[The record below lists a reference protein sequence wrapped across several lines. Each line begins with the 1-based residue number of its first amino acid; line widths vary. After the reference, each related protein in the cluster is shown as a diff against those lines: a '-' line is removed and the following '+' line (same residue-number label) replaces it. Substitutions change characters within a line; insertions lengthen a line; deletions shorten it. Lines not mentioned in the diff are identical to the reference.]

1 MPNAP
6 ISEIATLFFFL
17 QEENNFDQVLPS
29 NESRNDEVQ
38 TKDFSTME
46 YIFFFIRSLEEP
58 NVIVCWSYIGR
69 SLKSAPEN
77 ATS

>member
-46 YIFFFIRSLEEP
+46 YIFFFIRS
-58 NVIVCWSYIGR
+58 
-69 SLKSAPEN
+69 
-77 ATS
+77 